1 MRNLLKIRAF
11 GTQLDNV
18 GNGKL
23 IMLVNAIKNAI
34 PKSSARKSS
43 RDIDR
48 LVEIAQNSLVN
59 GQSSEAID
67 AYESAI
73 ALGCST
79 VGVYCAL
86 GNLYLASG
94 DVQRAERLAITA
106 LIKFPS
112 HIPSHRL
119 LGDSLNQKF
128 PKDVVSNCYHG
139 NFPPYI
145 GEKYFPDSL
154 NSISVSD
161 SLYIER
167 HLAYSQE
174 TTDLFPPKKIDTE
187 THENFFLEKAHSPD
201 RFVDV
206 ISDGSVW
213 YDDFNIA
220 LFDGDSNRFNDHPV
234 SIGYGP
240 MLQHL
245 KTQRDA
251 FRIEG
256 TAMLLGARGSCGFG
270 HWMLD
275 TLPALD
281 AIEKCGFPIA
291 SIDKFIIS
299 GADLGFKRST
309 LESIGISSDRIYDV
323 AQNPHV
329 CADKLIVADVVTNMA
344 RRMGSWVPGF
354 LRKEFLLKQFEGKE
368 RDHNNTIRNRR
379 LYISRGG
386 VGTRGVENEEELVKF
401 IEQYGFEHIT
411 IESMS
416 LQEQALLFNECE
428 TIIAPHGAALTNM
441 AHCRQGTKVIEFFN
455 AHIEPCF
462 WIMGRLCKLDYY
474 HHYCGKKDNA
484 AHDSQDRRLRSVGT
498 GINSSYTIDI
508 CELSNLFEYA
518 GITRIQ

>member
-1 MRNLLKIRAF
+1 
-11 GTQLDNV
+11 
-18 GNGKL
+18 
-23 IMLVNAIKNAI
+23 MLVNATENAI
-34 PKSSARKSS
+34 PNSSAHKSTQ
-43 RDIDR
+43 DIDS
-48 LVEIAQNSLVN
+48 LVKIAQNFVVN

-67 AYESAI
+67 AYESVI
-73 ALGCST
+73 ALGCAT
-79 VGVYCAL
+79 AAVYCAL
-86 GNLYLASG
+86 GTLYLASG
-94 DVQRAERLAITA
+94 DFQRAERLAITA
-106 LIKFPS
+106 LMKLPS

-119 LGDSLNQKF
+119 LGDSLSQNF
-128 PKDVVSNCYHG
+128 PNDVVAKCYHG
-139 NFPPYI
+139 LFPPYI

-154 NSISVSD
+154 NSTSISD
-161 SLYIER
+161 SPYIER

-174 TTDLFPPKKIDTE
+174 TTDLFPPKKINTE
-187 THENFFLEKAHSPD
+187 THEYFFLEKAESPD

-206 ISDGSVW
+206 ISDGRVW

-220 LFDGDSNRFNDHPV
+220 LIDGDSKRFNDHPV

-240 MLQHL
+240 MLQYL
-245 KTQRDA
+245 MTKRDA
-251 FRIEG
+251 YRIKG

-281 AIEKCGFPIA
+281 AVEKCGFPIS

-344 RRMGSWVPGF
+344 RRMGSWVPRF
-354 LRKEFLLKQFEGKE
+354 LRQEFLLKQFEGKQ
-368 RDHNNTIRNRR
+368 RDLEDNIQNRR
-379 LYISRGG
+379 VYISRGG
-386 VGTRGVENEEELVKF
+386 VGTRGVLNEDELVNF

-416 LQEQALLFNECE
+416 SQQQARLFNECE
-428 TIIAPHGAALTNM
+428 TVIAPHGAALTNM
-441 AHCRQGTKVIEFFN
+441 AHCQPGTKVIEFFN

-462 WIMGRLCKLDYY
+462 WILGRLCKIDYY
-474 HHYCGKKDNA
+474 HHYCGTKDNA
-484 AHDSQDRRLRSVGT
+484 SHDSQDRRLRSVGT
-498 GINSSYTIDI
+498 GINSSYAIDI
-508 CELSNLFEYA
+508 RELSNLFEYA
-518 GITRIQ
+518 GITKIQ